1 MNEKN
6 KEILFSLILI
16 IIVAVLL
23 YYNVFSVET
32 KKIEE
37 KIIEKQAEIERLE
50 LEAKKIEL
58 LKQQREKES
67 VEIIEF
73 DEKYRMI
80 EDDFLKKVKEISD
93 KSEDKF
99 VNIEE
104 LKKLIAQRLKISK
117 EFNKKFIQIDN
128 IPEPLN
134 DFYKFEIEFLNNDIE
149 IFTLMYSYYNS
160 GYYYAY
166 NDDRLKEIY
175 RKNNLLF
182 LKAEKER
189 VRVYKEYRLDYL
201 LEDAF

>member
-104 LKKLIAQRLKISK
+104 LKELIAQRLKISK
-117 EFNKKFIQIDN
+117 EFNKKFRQIDN

-166 NDDRLKEIY
+166 NDDRLIEVY
-175 RKNNLLF
+175 RNNNVLF

-201 LEDAF
+201 LEDEF

>member
-73 DEKYRMI
+73 DEKYRMM

>member
-73 DEKYRMI
+73 DEKYRMM

-117 EFNKKFIQIDN
+117 EFNKKFIQIDY